1 MIKLSEYLTE
11 AKEGKNVHLEHI
23 EDLVF
28 NEGVTGTRNAIL
40 FLRSVRDMLS
50 GSSTKRINITTKWD
64 GAPAIFA
71 GIDPEDGQFFV
82 AKKGL
87 FNKNPQMF
95 KSLADISNSG
105 MSAELQSKFNTS
117 YTEFKKLGIKKGVY
131 QGDLMFTKEDLSKE
145 KIDGVSYITFQPNTI
160 VYAVPATSSLAKKI
174 RKSKIGIVWHTTYTG
189 DTIENMTSSFGKS
202 IISKMRSVSSVWM
215 DDATYKDVSGKAT
228 FNSKETDKIT
238 AILSQTGS
246 TFQRINAPMLTKFL
260 KLQDSLT
267 GVLVGASLK
276 TYNNSKVRAGQK
288 ISNPKQHAVG
298 YIKWVEMSVQKQ
310 IDKVKSS
317 AGKAKYTKIQK
328 EYMREFSKLTNT
340 LTMVL
345 TFQNLLLD
353 AKMQIVNKLNS
364 VKGLTDTFIKTSN
377 GFKVTNPEGYVAID
391 RVSGNAVKLV
401 DRMEF
406 SFNNFTAIKAWD
418 K

>member
-28 NEGVTGTRNAIL
+28 NEGVSGTRNAIL

-95 KSLADISNSG
+95 KSLADIKTSG

-117 YTEFKKLGIKKGVY
+117 YTEFKKLGIKSGVY

-145 KIDGVSYITFQPNTI
+145 TINGVSYITFQPNTI

-189 DTIENMTSSFGKS
+189 DTIESMTSSFGQS
-202 IISKMRSVSSVWM
+202 IVSKMRSVSSVWM
-215 DDATYKDVSGKAT
+215 DDATYKDVSGTAT
-228 FNSKETDKIT
+228 FTAEETANLT
-238 AILSQTGS
+238 SILSQAGKI
-246 TFQRINAPMLTKFL
+246 FQRLPAAALNDIAGEEEFL
-260 KLQDSLT
+260 IR
-267 GVLVGASLK
+267 LK
-276 TYNNSKVRAGQK
+276 AFNNSKVRQGTLITNERK
-288 ISNPKQHAVG
+288 HVSELIKHFKDYYKKQ
-298 YIKWVEMSVQKQ
+298 S
-310 IDKVKSS
+310 DTRKSD
-317 AGKAKYTKIQK
+317 AGKQAQLDKMKLLMSYFDNHSSNLVKI
-328 EYMREFSKLTNT
+328 Y
-340 LTMVL
+340 
-345 TFQNLLLD
+345 
-353 AKMQIVNKLNS
+353 QIVTLLTSAKGMIVDKLNKAGS
-364 VKGLTDTFIKTSN
+364 MPTFLRTKN
-377 GFKVTNPEGYVAID
+377 GFMTTSQEGYVAID
-391 RVSGNAVKLV
+391 HMKGGAVKLV

-406 SFNNFTAIKAWD
+406 SRANFSPEVIKGWQ

>member
-28 NEGVTGTRNAIL
+28 NEGVSGTRNAIL

-95 KSLADISNSG
+95 KSLADIKTSG

-117 YTEFKKLGIKKGVY
+117 YTEFKKLGIKSGVY

-145 KIDGVSYITFQPNTI
+145 TINGVSYITFQPNTI

-189 DTIENMTSSFGKS
+189 DTIESMTSSFGQS
-202 IISKMRSVSSVWM
+202 IVSKMRSVSSVWM
-215 DDATYKDVSGKAT
+215 DDATYKDVSGTAT
-228 FNSKETDKIT
+228 FTAEETANLT
-238 AILSQTGS
+238 SILSQAGKI
-246 TFQRINAPMLTKFL
+246 FQRLPSAALNDIAGEEEFL
-260 KLQDSLT
+260 IR
-267 GVLVGASLK
+267 LK
-276 TYNNSKVRAGQK
+276 AFNNSKVRQGTLITNERKHVSELIKHFKDYYKKQSDTRKSDKGKQAQLDKMKMLMSYFDNHSGNLVK
-288 ISNPKQHAVG
+288 I
-298 YIKWVEMSVQKQ
+298 Y
-310 IDKVKSS
+310 
-317 AGKAKYTKIQK
+317 
-328 EYMREFSKLTNT
+328 
-340 LTMVL
+340 
-345 TFQNLLLD
+345 
-353 AKMQIVNKLNS
+353 QIVTLLTSAKGMIVDKLNKAGS
-364 VKGLTDTFIKTSN
+364 MPTFLRTKN
-377 GFKVTNPEGYVAID
+377 GFTTTSQEGYVAID
-391 RVSGNAVKLV
+391 HMKGGAVKLV

-406 SFNNFTAIKAWD
+406 SRANFSPEVIKGWQ

>member
-28 NEGVTGTRNAIL
+28 NEGVSGTRNAIL

-95 KSLADISNSG
+95 KSLADIKTSG

-117 YTEFKKLGIKKGVY
+117 YTEFKKLGIKSGVY

-189 DTIENMTSSFGKS
+189 DTIESMTSSFGQS
-202 IISKMRSVSSVWM
+202 IVNKMRSVSSVWM
-215 DDATYKDVSGKAT
+215 DDATYKDVSGTAT
-228 FNSKETDKIT
+228 FTAEETANLT
-238 AILSQTGS
+238 SILSQAGKI
-246 TFQRINAPMLTKFL
+246 FQRLPAAALNDIAGEEEFL
-260 KLQDSLT
+260 IR
-267 GVLVGASLK
+267 LK
-276 TYNNSKVRAGQK
+276 AFNNSKVRQGTLITNERKHVSELIKHFKDYYNKQADTRKSDKGKQAQLDKMKMLMSYFDNHSGNLVK
-288 ISNPKQHAVG
+288 IYQV
-298 YIKWVEMSVQKQ
+298 VTLLT
-310 IDKVKSS
+310 S
-317 AGKAKYTKIQK
+317 AKG
-328 EYMREFSKLTNT
+328 M
-340 LTMVL
+340 
-345 TFQNLLLD
+345 
-353 AKMQIVNKLNS
+353 IVDKLNKTGS
-364 VKGLTDTFIKTSN
+364 MPTFLRTKN
-377 GFKVTNPEGYVAID
+377 GFMTTSQEGYVAID
-391 RVSGNAVKLV
+391 HMKGGAVKLV

-406 SFNNFTAIKAWD
+406 SRANFSPEVIKGWQ

>member
-28 NEGVTGTRNAIL
+28 NEGVSGTRNAIL

-95 KSLADISNSG
+95 KSLADIKTSG

-117 YTEFKKLGIKKGVY
+117 YTEFKKLGIKSGVY

-145 KIDGVSYITFQPNTI
+145 TINGVSYITFQPNTI

-174 RKSKIGIVWHTTYTG
+174 RRSKIGIVWHTTYTG
-189 DTIENMTSSFGKS
+189 DTIESMTSSFGQS
-202 IISKMRSVSSVWM
+202 IVNKMRSVSSVWM
-215 DDATYKDVSGKAT
+215 DDATYKDVSGTAT
-228 FNSKETDKIT
+228 FTAEETANLT
-238 AILSQTGS
+238 SILSQAGKI
-246 TFQRINAPMLTKFL
+246 FQRLPAAALNDIAGEEEFL
-260 KLQDSLT
+260 IR
-267 GVLVGASLK
+267 LK
-276 TYNNSKVRAGQK
+276 AFNNSKVRQGTLITNERKHVSELIKHFKDYYNKQADTRKSDKGKQAQLDKMKMLMSYFDNHSGNLVK
-288 ISNPKQHAVG
+288 I
-298 YIKWVEMSVQKQ
+298 Y
-310 IDKVKSS
+310 
-317 AGKAKYTKIQK
+317 
-328 EYMREFSKLTNT
+328 
-340 LTMVL
+340 
-345 TFQNLLLD
+345 
-353 AKMQIVNKLNS
+353 QIVTLLTSAKGMIVDKLNKAGS
-364 VKGLTDTFIKTSN
+364 MPTFLRTKN
-377 GFKVTNPEGYVAID
+377 GFMTTSQEGYVAID
-391 RVSGNAVKLV
+391 HMKGGAVKLV

-406 SFNNFTAIKAWD
+406 SRANFSPEVIKGWQ

>member
-50 GSSTKRINITTKWD
+50 GTSTKPINITTKWD

-87 FNKNPQMF
+87 FNVNPQMF

-105 MSAELQSKFNTS
+105 MSAELQSKFTTS

-189 DTIENMTSSFGKS
+189 DTIESMTSSFGQS
-202 IISKMRSVSSVWM
+202 IVSKMRSVSSVWM
-215 DDATYKDVSGKAT
+215 DDATYKDVSGTAT
-228 FNSKETDKIT
+228 FTAEETAKLT
-238 AILSQTGS
+238 SILSQAGKV
-246 TFQRINAPMLTKFL
+246 FQRLPSAALNDIAGEEEFL
-260 KLQDSLT
+260 IR
-267 GVLVGASLK
+267 LK
-276 TYNNSKVRAGQK
+276 AFNNSKVRQGTVITNERKHVSELIKHFKDYYNKQAGTRKSDKGKQAQLDKMKKLMSYFDKHSGDLVK
-288 ISNPKQHAVG
+288 I
-298 YIKWVEMSVQKQ
+298 Y
-310 IDKVKSS
+310 
-317 AGKAKYTKIQK
+317 
-328 EYMREFSKLTNT
+328 
-340 LTMVL
+340 
-345 TFQNLLLD
+345 
-353 AKMQIVNKLNS
+353 QIVTLLTTAKGMIVDKLNKAGS
-364 VKGLTDTFIKTSN
+364 MPTFLRTKN
-377 GFKVTNPEGYVAID
+377 GFTTTSQEGYVAID
-391 RVSGNAVKLV
+391 HMKGGAVKLV

-406 SFNNFTAIKAWD
+406 SRANFSPEVIKGWQ

>member
-28 NEGVTGTRNAIL
+28 NEGVSGTRNAIL

-117 YTEFKKLGIKKGVY
+117 YTEFKKLGIKSGVY

-189 DTIENMTSSFGKS
+189 DTIESMTSSFGQS
-202 IISKMRSVSSVWM
+202 IVSKMRSVSSVWM
-215 DDATYKDVSGKAT
+215 DDATYKDVSGTAT
-228 FNSKETDKIT
+228 FTAEETANLT
-238 AILSQTGS
+238 SILSQAGKI
-246 TFQRINAPMLTKFL
+246 FQRLPSAALNDIAGEEEFL
-260 KLQDSLT
+260 IR
-267 GVLVGASLK
+267 LK
-276 TYNNSKVRAGQK
+276 AFNNSKVRQGTVITNERK
-288 ISNPKQHAVG
+288 HVSELIKYFREYYKKQ
-298 YIKWVEMSVQKQ
+298 S
-310 IDKVKSS
+310 DTRKSD
-317 AGKAKYTKIQK
+317 AGKQAQLDKMKMLMSYFDNHSSNLVKI
-328 EYMREFSKLTNT
+328 Y
-340 LTMVL
+340 
-345 TFQNLLLD
+345 
-353 AKMQIVNKLNS
+353 QIVTLLTSAKGMIVDKLNKAGS
-364 VKGLTDTFIKTSN
+364 MPTFLRTKN
-377 GFKVTNPEGYVAID
+377 GFTTTSQEGYVAID
-391 RVSGNAVKLV
+391 HMKGGAVKLV

-406 SFNNFTAIKAWD
+406 SRANFSPEVIKGWQ

>member
-50 GSSTKRINITTKWD
+50 GTSTKPINITTKWD

-71 GIDPEDGQFFV
+71 GIDPEDGKFFV

-87 FNKNPQMF
+87 FNVNPQMF

-105 MSAELQSKFNTS
+105 MSAELQSKFTTS

-145 KIDGVSYITFQPNTI
+145 TINGVSYITFQPNTI

-202 IISKMRSVSSVWM
+202 IISKMRSVSTVWM
-215 DDATYKDVSGKAT
+215 DDATYKDVSGTAT
-228 FNSKETDKIT
+228 FTAEETAKLT
-238 AILSQTGS
+238 SILSQAGKV
-246 TFQRINAPMLTKFL
+246 FQRLPSAALNDIAGEEEFL
-260 KLQDSLT
+260 IR
-267 GVLVGASLK
+267 LK
-276 TYNNSKVRAGQK
+276 AFNNSKVRQGTVITNERKHVSELIKHFKDYYNKQAGTRKSDKGKQAQLDKMKKLMSYFDKHSGDLVK
-288 ISNPKQHAVG
+288 I
-298 YIKWVEMSVQKQ
+298 Y
-310 IDKVKSS
+310 
-317 AGKAKYTKIQK
+317 
-328 EYMREFSKLTNT
+328 
-340 LTMVL
+340 
-345 TFQNLLLD
+345 
-353 AKMQIVNKLNS
+353 QIVTLLTTAKGMIVDKLNKAGS
-364 VKGLTDTFIKTSN
+364 MPTFLRTKN
-377 GFKVTNPEGYVAID
+377 GFTTTSQEGYVAID
-391 RVSGNAVKLV
+391 HMKGGAVKLV

-406 SFNNFTAIKAWD
+406 SRANFSPEVIKGWQ